1 VLGTQ
6 DKRRAND
13 QEVDQTVDTQQAR
26 SRLEALLAELDASAA
41 VVQAERGETAT
52 ERDTEGQDTED
63 LASSLVDADRDES
76 SLEVIE
82 AQRERVTDALARID
96 AGTYGICIDCG
107 EVIPDERLEAMPEAA
122 RCIKDQAKFEAA
134 R

>member
-1 VLGTQ
+1 M
-6 DKRRAND
+6 
-13 QEVDQTVDTQQAR
+13 DTQQAR
-26 SRLEALLAELDASAA
+26 SRLEALLAELDESAA
-41 VVQAERGETAT
+41 AVQGERGDIIADN
-52 ERDTEGQDTED
+52 DTGGQDTED
-63 LASSLVDADRDES
+63 LATRLVDEDRDES

-134 R
+134 H

>member
-1 VLGTQ
+1 
-6 DKRRAND
+6 
-13 QEVDQTVDTQQAR
+13 VDTQQAR

-41 VVQAERGETAT
+41 VVQGERGDDTA
-52 ERDTEGQDTED
+52 ERDTGGQDTED
-63 LASSLVDADRDES
+63 LATSLVDADRDSS

-82 AQRERVTDALARID
+82 AQRERVTDALARIE